1 MRWQTLKRY
10 ERDLWRSVV
19 MTDPVLQI
27 RNANI
32 LIRVLL
38 IVVAM
43 IDALT

>member
-1 MRWQTLKRY
+1 MI
-10 ERDLWRSVV
+10 E
-19 MTDPVLQI
+19 TDPVLQI
-27 RNANI
+27 SNANI

>member
-1 MRWQTLKRY
+1 
-10 ERDLWRSVV
+10 

-27 RNANI
+27 SNANI
-32 LIRVLL
+32 LNRVLL